1 MTENFN
7 KIDIKSCDF
16 AVDYAQKALKYC
28 FEETVKYR
36 NALAIIKDIIKSP
49 TNKDD
54 LNHKINCIYLICS
67 EALEIKHD

>member
-1 MTENFN
+1 MSENFN
-7 KIDIKSCDF
+7 KIDIRSCDF
-16 AVDYAQKALKYC
+16 AVDYAQKAVKYC

-36 NALAIIKDIIKSP
+36 NALAIIKNIINSP

-67 EALEIKHD
+67 NIFEKHK